1 MNSGGTGWTPV
12 TARVFCAVS
21 AVSAVVPCTPAWAN
35 AFRSAWIPAPPPES
49 DPAIERHTGTRS
61 AMKPMIGREY
71 DRLRDVRGR
80 DPLHD
85 ERRRNE
91 HRLEKH
97 WRRRRDIV
105 WLGGFVGHLEYI
117 LEQPLVQRFFD
128 RLGAFARVVAF
139 DKRGQGLSDR
149 PDRAATMEEHAEDAL
164 AVMDAAGIERPTLVG
179 VSEGG
184 PAAIVFAAAHP
195 DRIGKLVLYG
205 TYARLLRD
213 DDYPDGATLA
223 GLDRIRERALTDWG
237 DPVALARLRPVDGR
251 RPRVRRMVGAAA
263 APRGQPVR
271 HASAAGHLGAPRRS
285 RRAAARPRAHARDVP
300 QHGPDDAVRVWT
312 QYLADHIEGA
322 RIADLGPGDHL
333 FFTGDTEPM
342 LRELHDFVTGTPGGP
357 VPEDVLATVVFTDI
371 VGSTERAAE
380 LGDAEWHRVL
390 ARHDDLVRGRARPL
404 ARSRGQAARRRVPGV
419 LRGPGARDPLR
430 TGHRRGVRQL
440 GLEIRAGIHT
450 GECERRGDDLAGMAV
465 HIGARVGAA
474 ADAGEIL
481 VSGTVRDLVVGSGIE
496 FADRGAQELKGV
508 PGEWRLYAVA

>member
-1 MNSGGTGWTPV
+1 
-12 TARVFCAVS
+12 
-21 AVSAVVPCTPAWAN
+21 
-35 AFRSAWIPAPPPES
+35 
-49 DPAIERHTGTRS
+49 
-61 AMKPMIGREY
+61 MIGREY
-71 DRLRDVRGR
+71 DRLAMDDGAIHYTTSA
-80 DPLHD
+80 DGTSIA
-85 ERRRNE
+85 
-91 HRLEKH
+91 
-97 WRRRRDIV
+97 WRRIGEGDADML
-105 WLGGFVGHLEYI
+105 WLGGFVGHLEFI
-117 LEQPLVQRFFD
+117 LDQPLVQRFFD
-128 RLGAFARVVAF
+128 RVGAFASVVAF

-179 VSEGG
+179 ISEGG

-195 DRIGKLVLYG
+195 DRIAKLVLYG

-213 DDYPDGATLA
+213 DDYPEGATLA

-237 DPVALARLRPVDGR
+237 DPVALHGFAPSMADDRAFGAWWARLLRLGVSRSG
-251 RPRVRRMVGAAA
+251 VRQLLDTWEHIDV
-263 APRGQPVR
+263 
-271 HASAAGHLGAPRRS
+271 
-285 RRAAARPRAHARDVP
+285 RAALPLVGVP
-300 QHGPDDAVRVWT
+300 TLVMCRSTDRMTPFAWN

-333 FFTGDTEPM
+333 FFTGDTEPI

-357 VPEDVLATVVFTDI
+357 VPQEVLATVVFTDI
-371 VGSTERAAE
+371 VGSTQRAAE

-390 ARHDDLVRGRARPL
+390 ERHDDLVRTELGRWRGREVKQLGDGFLASFEGPAR
-404 ARSRGQAARRRVPGV
+404 AIRCAQAIAE
-419 LRGPGARDPLR
+419 
-430 TGHRRGVRQL
+430 GVRQF

-481 VSGTVRDLVVGSGIE
+481 VSSTVRDLVVGSGIE